1 MTPKEPNFRNIIT
14 AFSEPK
20 CLNTTSHQYYC
31 IHYKAILT
39 VILNL
44 EGQRRSLANSAN
56 QLSFRMYM
64 SSYDLVPPSH
74 EECNR
79 KFFRKISGGVKRLLF
94 PHLFATYGY
103 FGMQFKSN
111 HLIRQVIEIQFLEL
125 HSLLNFFQTQNCT
138 FHGTEG
144 VLCTQ

>member
-74 EECNR
+74 EKCNR

-125 HSLLNFFQTQNCT
+125 HSLLIFFSNSELH
-138 FHGTEG
+138 FS
-144 VLCTQ
+144 